1 MNQTVTTEVSVTTTM
16 IRQDVRTVMQDIWV
30 QPAMMNVFTELLM
43 PTIPCVFVHRP
54 AITVLV
60 AILNVLDM
68 EHVME
73 MAVVTVPTCWDTV
86 ALIVKFL
93 VSSRIQIIELFNP

>member
-1 MNQTVTTEVSVTTTM
+1 MLTVRRLTALVNQTVTTEVSVTTTM
-16 IRQDVRTVMQDIWV
+16 IPQDVRTVMLDIWV
-30 QPAMMNVFTELLM
+30 QRVMMNVFMELLM

-68 EHVME
+68 GHVTE
-73 MAVVTVPTCWDTV
+73 MAVVTVPTC
-86 ALIVKFL
+86 
-93 VSSRIQIIELFNP
+93 